1 VVSASDGSCG
11 TARGIAPAPLAVP
24 NSLQWNALETIRD
37 FKTDIA
43 PSAQKEEGE
52 PGKVFRM
59 RENGNLKVWQRAC
72 IVALRK
78 GEHDDNLQHS
88 LAGICRRH
96 TARATRRRDGFRIPS
111 ISGTGD
117 LLLSANESD
126 FGVPLEPHFGRTI
139 WVDGSYGMVAA
150 QEQIEYGLPLASK
163 LHEYRNALPV
173 VRHVENW
180 LSLRHFQSS
189 ASSC

>member
-11 TARGIAPAPLAVP
+11 TTRGSAPLRLRCRTRCNGTP
-24 NSLQWNALETIRD
+24 LKQSGDFETD
-37 FKTDIA
+37 TA

-88 LAGICRRH
+88 LAGICRCH
-96 TARATRRRDGFRIPS
+96 TARTTRRQDGFRIPS

-117 LLLSANESD
+117 LVLSANESD
-126 FGVPLEPHFGRTI
+126 FGVPLKPHFVRTI

-163 LHEYRNALPV
+163 VHEYRNALPA
-173 VRHVENW
+173 VRQVENW

-189 ASSC
+189 ASSW